1 MNNLSLFERFNLFY
15 PRFIQAV
22 TEFSNII
29 FVFLRNVIT
38 TLFIPVILVLVIMI
52 EVVRV
57 ESGISI
63 FDNDLQH
70 ARFSAIV
77 VVLSFIVFQT
87 LDHYIKEREGF
98 VKKPVWNIKLFFGN
112 LLYRIGIGESRYKPQ
127 STKYTFV
134 SNLLK
139 WAILLIATVGTMQE
153 QIRATGDTV
162 WYEAIVQVFINSN
175 LEIFTG
181 WIISLVFT
189 VVLVYASGTLAYHI
203 AATASEA
210 LIEIRQRSKNI
221 EKSIRRHTMLTPQEF
236 ARIIKSR
243 KLNRFAYLEDD
254 KFAYDEAS
262 GFVVFY
268 DSLSETET
276 EFNLHESSDK
286 ARLFK
291 YLTENRGYENNSDQ

>member
-1 MNNLSLFERFNLFY
+1 MQ
-15 PRFIQAV
+15 PQ
-22 TEFSNII
+22 
-29 FVFLRNVIT
+29 
-38 TLFIPVILVLVIMI
+38 
-52 EVVRV
+52 
-57 ESGISI
+57 
-63 FDNDLQH
+63 
-70 ARFSAIV
+70 IV
-77 VVLSFIVFQT
+77 
-87 LDHYIKEREGF
+87 
-98 VKKPVWNIKLFFGN
+98 
-112 LLYRIGIGESRYKPQ
+112 
-127 STKYTFV
+127 
-134 SNLLK
+134 
-139 WAILLIATVGTMQE
+139 
-153 QIRATGDTV
+153 ATGDQV
-162 WYEAIVQVFINSN
+162 WYTAIVDVFANSN
-175 LEIFTG
+175 LETFTG
-181 WIISLVFT
+181 WIVGLIFT
-189 VVLVYASGTLAYHI
+189 FMLVYASGTLAYHI

-276 EFNLHESSDK
+276 EYNVHESSDK